1 MTIFRIAAV
10 VASAMLLSGCAWLS
24 KEFNVTTNNPIPI
37 PDVKPVPLDLKP
49 VQWRVYTV
57 EELKAMVAQMEASG
71 NKNAVFY
78 VLDQENFNALAYNI
92 SEMKRFIEDQKSTN
106 EFLVK
111 AIEINNGTAKPSAEE
126 KK

>member
-1 MTIFRIAAV
+1 MKIFRITAIVAA
-10 VASAMLLSGCAWLS
+10 SILLSGCSWLS
-24 KEFNVTTNNPIPI
+24 KEFNITTNNPIPI
-37 PDVKPVPLDLKP
+37 PDVKPVPLELKP
-49 VQWRVYTV
+49 VQWQVYTV
-57 EELKAMVAQMEASG
+57 DELKAMVAQMEANG

-78 VLDQENFNALAYNI
+78 VMDQENFNALAYNI
-92 SEMKRFIEDQKSTN
+92 AEMKRFIEDQKSTN